1 MTPTLPPHNP
11 PSATFVLAG
20 VHALEPSEEA
30 AALRRRFPTFM
41 MFGDNAHQLTARTPW
56 LGFGL
61 NQCVAK
67 TTIVRDDAVV
77 ISGEKATN
85 PA

>member
-11 PSATFVLAG
+11 PSATFVSAG
-20 VHALEPSEEA
+20 VHALKPSEEA
-30 AALRRRFPTFM
+30 AALRRRIPTFM
-41 MFGDNAHQLTARTPW
+41 MFGDNAQELIARTPW

-67 TTIVRDDAVV
+67 TTIVRDHAVV

>member
-11 PSATFVLAG
+11 PSATFVSAG
-20 VHALEPSEEA
+20 VHALKPSEVA

-41 MFGDNAHQLTARTPW
+41 MFGDNAQELTARTPW
-56 LGFGL
+56 LGFSL

-67 TTIVRDDAVV
+67 TTIVRDHAVV
-77 ISGEKATN
+77 ITGEKGTN